1 MSTTSQTERLVHAFY
16 NSVCSRSENTNS
28 LEIKGKRFLALLGL
42 LQSEVSPY
50 SNRFLGY
57 WDKDVPSRYG
67 KEASFKRAK
76 KGFVKFNDAWMLI
89 VAQAFA
95 TREFVEWKSDMP
107 ALATHWLDWRESDP
121 KQAKRS
127 VPAELSTAWTRLLQ
141 SVAGSD
147 EFKIVR
153 PRGRFPLNKETKK
166 PKLKFIDLFAGVGGF
181 HCALQK
187 FSGKCVFSSEFDQNA
202 KETYFAN
209 YGKWPFGDITQYSGD
224 HNKRDISDVI
234 PAHDILAAGFPCQ
247 PFSQAGQKK
256 GFDDARGTLF
266 FDVLKIARKRRPG
279 ALFLENVKGLK
290 GHDKGNTFK
299 VICKSLRDID
309 YKVYTK
315 VISARD
321 FGVPQNRQRI
331 FIVAFSKP
339 FEFQFPKPV
348 NVKKRKGLK
357 NILEPK
363 PDSGF
368 TITDR
373 MWDGHQKRKL
383 KHRENGNG
391 FGYSLFKPDA
401 SYVNTIS
408 ARYWKDGSEVLI
420 DQGKKN
426 PRTLTPRECAR
437 LQGFS
442 DDFSLHP
449 SKKANY
455 KQFGNSVAVPVIE
468 AIAMEINKTLENKI
482 KAVPIVDPNQPLLAH
497 DREGWDR
504 YEAVHC

>member
-1 MSTTSQTERLVHAFY
+1 MSTTSQTERLLHAFY
-16 NSVCSRSENTNS
+16 NSVCSRSENTTS

-42 LQSEVSPY
+42 LQSEVNPY

-57 WDKDVPSRYG
+57 WDKDVPSRY
-67 KEASFKRAK
+67 ETVASFNCPE
-76 KGFVKFNDAWMLI
+76 KGYVYFNDAWMLI

-121 KQAKRS
+121 EQANRS
-127 VPAELSTAWTRLLQ
+127 VPAELSAAWVRLFQ
-141 SVAGSD
+141 SLARSD
-147 EFKIVR
+147 VFKIRFAVK
-153 PRGRFPLNKETKK
+153 RFPLREKTRKS
-166 PKLKFIDLFAGVGGF
+166 KLKFIDLFAGVGGF
-181 HCALQK
+181 HCALQQI
-187 FSGKCVFSSEFDQNA
+187 SGKCIFSSEFDQNA
-202 KETYFAN
+202 KKTYFDN
-209 YGKWPFGDITQYSGD
+209 YGKWPFGDITRYSGD
-224 HNKRDISDVI
+224 HNKREISDII
-234 PAHDILAAGFPCQ
+234 PDHDILAAGFPCQ

-266 FDVLKIARKRRPG
+266 FDVLKIARVRRPK

-299 VICKSLRDID
+299 VICESLRDIG

-331 FIVAFSKP
+331 FIVAFSEAL
-339 FEFQFPKPV
+339 EFQFPKPIDI
-348 NVKKRKGLK
+348 KKRKGLK
-357 NILEPK
+357 HILETE
-363 PDSGF
+363 PDPGF

-373 MWDGHQKRKL
+373 MWSGHKKRKK
-383 KHRENGNG
+383 KHQENGNG
-391 FGYSLFKPDA
+391 FGYSLFTPDA

-408 ARYWKDGSEVLI
+408 ARYWKDGSEILI
-420 DQGKKN
+420 DQGEKN
-426 PRTLTPRECAR
+426 PRTLTPLECAK
-437 LQGFS
+437 LQGFPKE
-442 DDFSLHP
+442 FSLHP

-468 AIAMEINKTLENKI
+468 AIAREIKRTLDKPI
-482 KAVPIVDPNQPLLAH
+482 KAVPIEDPNQPLLAH

-504 YEAVHC
+504 HEAVHC